1 MGPVTRMKSIG
12 TFTGLCTIKPRTA
25 YRWLTATSLFLI
37 VASATLAHAQAVAN
51 AQLSGV
57 VTDPSGAAIPDAKI
71 IVTQTDTNAV
81 RTVQSGSDGTFI
93 LPGLAIGPYKL
104 QVEAKA
110 FTSYIQ
116 TGIVLQVGESPK
128 INIALK
134 LGGVTERVVVSSDA
148 AMVQTDT
155 ASVSQVIDQ
164 ARMVELPLNG
174 RQATQLIMLSGAA
187 NDVGPANGMSDLTG
201 SKNYFS
207 ADAISVAGGQ
217 ANGTLY
223 LLDGGENMDSL
234 QNVNLPLPF
243 PDALQEF
250 SVETS
255 ALSARYG
262 MHPGA
267 VVNAVTKSGTNQFHG
282 TLFEFVRNG
291 QVNAIDYFATKQ
303 DSLKRNQFGGTFGAP
318 ILKNK
323 VFGFFGYQK
332 TIIRT
337 APPST
342 FSFVPTAAALSG
354 DFSQLEGAGCQSSGI
369 ARTIID
375 PNTGQPFPGNQIPTS
390 RFNQQALNLLSHIP
404 VATDPCGKITYS
416 LPEPQSEQQIVGR
429 VDSNLNSKNSLF
441 GHIF

>member
-1 MGPVTRMKSIG
+1 M
-12 TFTGLCTIKPRTA
+12 KPRNVSH
-25 YRWLTATSLFLI
+25 WLAAATLFLT
-37 VASATLAHAQAVAN
+37 VMSARPACAQAVAN
-51 AQLSGV
+51 ALISGV

-71 IVTQTDTNAV
+71 IATQINTNAV
-81 RTVQSGSDGTFI
+81 RTSQSGPDGTFI

-104 QVEAKA
+104 QVEAQG
-110 FTSYIQ
+110 FTTSVQ

-128 INIALK
+128 FNIALK
-134 LGGVTERVVVSSDA
+134 LGDVATKVEVSSDA
-148 AMVQTDT
+148 ALVQTDT
-155 ASVSQVIDQ
+155 SSVSQVIDQ
-164 ARMVELPLNG
+164 ARMVEMPLNG
-174 RQATQLIMLSGAA
+174 RQPTQLILLSGAA

-234 QNVNLPLPF
+234 QNVNLALPF

-267 VVNAVTKSGTNQFHG
+267 VVNAVTRSGTNQFHG

-303 DSLKRNQFGGTFGAP
+303 DSLKRNQFGGTFRSEERR
-318 ILKNK
+318 
-323 VFGFFGYQK
+323 V
-332 TIIRT
+332 
-337 APPST
+337 
-342 FSFVPTAAALSG
+342 
-354 DFSQLEGAGCQSSGI
+354 
-369 ARTIID
+369 
-375 PNTGQPFPGNQIPTS
+375 
-390 RFNQQALNLLSHIP
+390 
-404 VATDPCGKITYS
+404 GK
-416 LPEPQSEQQIVGR
+416 
-429 VDSNLNSKNSLF
+429 
-441 GHIF
+441 